1 MHLGGLL
8 STQKVRVARGDSYP
22 SFVLSNL
29 PRASVTPRLHAAR
42 LPFVKSMEVHAQWLT
57 EYYFR
62 LL

>member
-57 EYYFR
+57 EYYIR